1 MSARRGSD
9 CEGKTTMIDFLRS
22 TVGRKYLMGATGL
35 VWMGFIF
42 GHMAGNM
49 LILISPDIYNAYGH
63 AIVSNKIL
71 LYGTEIVLVSAIL
84 VHVTTAISLTKSNA
98 DARDTQYKI
107 TPNGPKGSSW
117 ASRNMGLQ
125 GSIILA
131 FIILHLI
138 TFKYGTHYETM
149 VDGVKMRDLHRLVI
163 EVFQRP
169 GYVVWY
175 FISLGLMMFH
185 LSHGAHSIFQ
195 SFGILERKMQDGLK
209 KFAWTYAVV
218 VVAGFLSQPLYVF
231 LIHK

>member
-1 MSARRGSD
+1 
-9 CEGKTTMIDFLRS
+9 MIDFLRS

-49 LILISPDIYNAYGH
+49 LILVSPDMYNSYGH
-63 AIVSNKIL
+63 AILSNKIL
-71 LYGTEIVLVSAIL
+71 LYGTESLLIVSII
-84 VHVTTAISLTKSNA
+84 VHVTMAILLTKSNA
-98 DARDTQYKI
+98 DARGTQYKV
-107 TPNGPKGSSW
+107 TPNGQKGATW

-138 TFKYGTHYETM
+138 TFKYGAHYDT
-149 VDGVKMRDLHRLVI
+149 VVGGVQMRDLHRLII
-163 EVFQRP
+163 EVFQKP
-169 GYVVWY
+169 GYVIWY
-175 FISLGLMMFH
+175 FIALGLMMFH

-209 KFAWTYAVV
+209 KFAWIYAVV
-218 VVAGFLSQPLYVF
+218 VVAGFLSQPLYVY